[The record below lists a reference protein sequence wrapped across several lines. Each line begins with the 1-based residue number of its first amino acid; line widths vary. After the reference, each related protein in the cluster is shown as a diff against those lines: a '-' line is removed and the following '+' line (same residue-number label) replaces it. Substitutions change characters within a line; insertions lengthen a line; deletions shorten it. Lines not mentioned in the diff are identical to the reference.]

1 MLTTVIFIIP
11 TVILLKLQTIT
22 KKFFFLLISTATAN
36 ISSWPQLNLCCSSLT
51 MLTTVIFIISTVIFL
66 KLQTITKKLLCCSFP
81 QPCLNLTSTKSLLQF
96 TYHGPDPDIRQ
107 LRLHSQGASLANIY
121 DPYSGK
127 VVVSESVVQSDK
139 KTKNQIFST
148 KSLVKFWSVKT
159 SVWSM
164 SWTELPNIVAVALL
178 CPSSAVLH
186 LNSINSMQLNRSIPA
201 SDSDCWET
209 LIRS

>member
-1 MLTTVIFIIP
+1 MPIYLLDLNQIFAA
-11 TVILLKLQTIT
+11 VY
-22 KKFFFLLISTATAN
+22 
-36 ISSWPQLNLCCSSLT
+36 LT

-107 LRLHSQGASLANIY
+107 LRLHSQGASLANIF

-148 KSLVKFWSVKT
+148 KSLVKFWSVKN
-159 SVWSM
+159 SVK
-164 SWTELPNIVAVALL
+164 A
-178 CPSSAVLH
+178 
-186 LNSINSMQLNRSIPA
+186 
-201 SDSDCWET
+201 
-209 LIRS
+209 